1 MPNPVIRWQ
10 IVSPEPDVAARFYQQ
25 LFGWDLPTANAMGYR
40 ELKTGAI
47 PAAPVDGG
55 IWPAPPGQGPFV
67 QLFIEVADVDASA
80 TKAQSLG
87 AKVIVPTSI
96 LPDGD
101 TMAVLTDPTGLPFGI
116 CRIKARG

>member
-10 IVSPEPDVAARFYQQ
+10 IVSPEPGIGATFYHK
-25 LFGWDLPTANAMGYR
+25 LFGWEVSKANAMGYR

-55 IWPAPPGQGPFV
+55 IWPSPPGQGPFV
-67 QLFIEVADVDASA
+67 QLFIEVADVDACI
-80 TKAQSLG
+80 AQAQLLG
-87 AKVIVPTSI
+87 AKIIVPKSV

-101 TMAVLTDPTGLPFGI
+101 IMAVLGDPTGLPFGV
-116 CRIKARG
+116 CRLKGQG